1 VRYDLAVAWTWEH
14 DQPFVESLER
24 QAQQRKLKT
33 FSIGDHNVDEV
44 EQLIRK
50 KKLEFCLYLDRAWD
64 IDDRY
69 EALGRTIIKRG
80 GTLVNPYDET
90 THCIDK
96 ASMHL
101 EFISNGLHVPFSIII
116 SPYADVED
124 LELTLED
131 LAHLGRPF
139 IIKPANT
146 TGGGIGV
153 VTGAESLLDVLN
165 TRKEFEEDKY
175 LIQEKIYPRIIEGR
189 RCWFRCFYVYGKVFL
204 CWWDDL
210 THEYAEVTTAEE
222 HFYKLKALKRI
233 MRSIASISKLNF
245 FSSEIALRT
254 ATSFEDSQFVVVD
267 YVNDMCDMRT
277 RDKAPDGIPNPLFDR
292 IVERLALTAA
302 KTAKAS

>member
-1 VRYDLAVAWTWEH
+1 MHYDLAIAWNWEH
-14 DQPFVESLER
+14 DAPFVEHLER
-24 QAQQRKLKT
+24 RAQERRLAT
-33 FSIGDHNVDEV
+33 YSVSDHNVDEV
-44 EQLIRK
+44 TALVAK
-50 KKLEFCLYLDRAWD
+50 KKLVFNTLLDRAWD
-64 IDDRY
+64 VDERY
-69 EALGRTIIKRG
+69 EALGRAVKKRG
-80 GTLVNPYDET
+80 GALVNPYDET
-90 THCIDK
+90 SHAIDK

-101 EFISNGLHVPFSIII
+101 EFISSGLHVPFTIII
-116 SPYADVED
+116 SPYADVEQ

-153 VTGAESLLDVLN
+153 VTGAESLLDVLT

-175 LIQEKIYPRIIEGR
+175 LIQEKIHPRIIEGR

-222 HFYKLKALKRI
+222 HFYKLRSLRKI
-233 MRSIASISKLNF
+233 MREIAAIAKLNF

-254 ATSFEDSQFVVVD
+254 ATLFETSQFVVVD

-277 RDKAPDGIPNPLFDR
+277 RDLAPDGLPNALFER
-292 IVERLALTAA
+292 IVDRLALQAG
-302 KTAKAS
+302 KTAR